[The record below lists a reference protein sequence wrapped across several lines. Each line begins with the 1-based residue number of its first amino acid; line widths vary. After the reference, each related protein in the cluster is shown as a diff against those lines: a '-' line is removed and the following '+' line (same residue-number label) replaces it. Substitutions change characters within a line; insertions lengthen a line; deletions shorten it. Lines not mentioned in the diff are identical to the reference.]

1 MTVSKTNCTLS
12 ALVVASALLVGASGA
27 LAERAGV
34 AAAVNTQ
41 THGKPPGG
49 STRQI
54 TLGQDVLHNEVI
66 ETDAN
71 GQAQILM
78 LDRTAL
84 TIGPNSTLVIDKFI
98 YDPSSK
104 SGDMNLTLRRGLLR
118 FTGGALS
125 KKKAV
130 NVKTPV
136 ATVGIRG
143 GMGLIE
149 VPSDDQMNAGFLF
162 GNEMTVSI
170 GSSIAQRIERPG
182 FGTNV
187 RDGEASAPRRW
198 ASETVGKLMR
208 KLQGG
213 TGRTGGL
220 ARQPGAGSTNE
231 ALDENLP
238 QQDGKALNDAINQV
252 LSNTEIL
259 QKTDTGSVYNTA
271 NQTRPYNDLPPE
283 QPPIREP
290 DNYCQIAGCSPPFPS
305 SEGFITPHLAK
316 HFLVW
321 LGSHHDIPDY
331 DRHFT
336 QAETA
341 AWLTANQ
348 DKFSRFYTPEQIQN
362 WFVDYA
368 TMGVGKQRP
377 HERGHGRRGTRG
389 GNVEDGG
396 AHSRHAGRGN
406 RNVEGVV
413 VQRQGGHGGQR
424 NR

>member
-1 MTVSKTNCTLS
+1 MTVSTTNRTLS
-12 ALVVASALLVGASGA
+12 ALVLAGTLLFGAAGA

-41 THGKPPGG
+41 TEGKPPGG
-49 STRQI
+49 TVRQI
-54 TLGQDVLHNEVI
+54 VLGQDVLHNEVI

-104 SGDMNLTLRRGLLR
+104 SGDMSLTLRRGLLR

-125 KKKAV
+125 KEKAINV
-130 NVKTPV
+130 NTPV

-149 VPSDDQMNAGFLF
+149 VPSDDRTNAGFLF

-170 GSSIAQRIERPG
+170 GSSVAQRIERPG

-198 ASETVGKLMR
+198 SSERVGNLMR

-213 TGRTGGL
+213 AGRTGGL
-220 ARQPGAGSTNE
+220 ARQPGAGSTNR
-231 ALDENLP
+231 ALAENLP
-238 QQDGKALNDAINQV
+238 QEDGKALNDAINQV

-259 QKTDTGSVYNTA
+259 QNGNTDSIYNTA
-271 NQTRPYNDLPPE
+271 NQTRPYNDLPQE
-283 QPPIREP
+283 QMPTGGWG
-290 DNYCQIAGCSPPFPS
+290 DYCMIAGCGLPFPGG
-305 SEGFITPHLAK
+305 ETFITPHLVK
-316 HFLVW
+316 HFFVW

-336 QAETA
+336 QTETVD
-341 AWLTANQ
+341 WLTANQ
-348 DKFSRFYTPEQIQN
+348 AKFTQFYTPEQIQDWLVN
-362 WFVDYA
+362 YS

-377 HERGHGRRGTRG
+377 NERGQGRRGRG
-389 GNVEDGG
+389 LDGVEGGG
-396 AHSRHAGRGN
+396 AKSRHAGSGN
-406 RNVEGVV
+406 RNLEGVAE
-413 VQRQGGHGGQR
+413 
-424 NR
+424 